1 MNCKV
6 GSNNTNSKGY
16 HRDSTYCP
24 PYMNCSLY
32 LTQLKTAVMKQTHY
46 LTTTVQQG
54 NRLEIS
60 LPNLPVGQTIEV
72 ILIVPETT
80 QNQSIERQDFQ
91 QLTLEERR
99 RILAQKA
106 EAMKDYYQENEEWK
120 DWINFDND

>member
-1 MNCKV
+1 
-6 GSNNTNSKGY
+6 
-16 HRDSTYCP
+16 
-24 PYMNCSLY
+24 
-32 LTQLKTAVMKQTHY
+32 MKQTHY

-72 ILIVPETT
+72 ILIVPKTT

-99 RILAQKA
+99 RLLAQQA

-120 DWINFDND
+120 DWINFDNE

>member
-1 MNCKV
+1 MNPMV
-6 GSNNTNSKGY
+6 GSNHTLSKAY
-16 HRDSTYCP
+16 HRDYTYCP
-24 PYMNCSLY
+24 PYINYSLY
-32 LTQLKTAVMKQTHY
+32 LTKFKTAVMKQTHY

-72 ILIVPETT
+72 ILIVPKTT

-99 RILAQKA
+99 RLLAQQA

-120 DWINFDND
+120 DWINFDNE